1 MRSLASC
8 ADAGSLAHLEA
19 SFILKPI
26 KIIPMTNQD
35 GNNSGDRLN
44 RIEKL
49 FEQNEIRLG
58 RMILQQE
65 SDNRRMLAI
74 ERTIQAMLEQRVTD
88 KLEHD
93 ERMRVAEERI
103 NRIEDVA
110 VKLANIEEAQNK
122 MLVSLDED
130 RPTVL
135 RRLMTI
141 ENKVDTLI
149 QRDRQA

>member
-1 MRSLASC
+1 
-8 ADAGSLAHLEA
+8 
-19 SFILKPI
+19 
-26 KIIPMTNQD
+26 MTNQD

-110 VKLANIEEAQNK
+110 VKLPNIEEAQNR

>member
-1 MRSLASC
+1 
-8 ADAGSLAHLEA
+8 
-19 SFILKPI
+19 
-26 KIIPMTNQD
+26 MTSSNGQD
-35 GNNSGDRLN
+35 SDRLD

-74 ERTIQAMLEQRVTD
+74 ERTVQAMLEQRATD

-93 ERMRVAEERI
+93 ERMRLAEERMRVTEERM
-103 NRIEDVA
+103 NRLEDVA
-110 VKLANIEEAQNK
+110 VKLANIEEAQNR

-135 RRLMTI
+135 RRLMSI

-149 QRDRQA
+149 ERDP

>member
-1 MRSLASC
+1 
-8 ADAGSLAHLEA
+8 
-19 SFILKPI
+19 
-26 KIIPMTNQD
+26 MTNPN
-35 GNNSGDRLN
+35 GNNSDRFN

-110 VKLANIEEAQNK
+110 VKLANIEEAQNR

>member
-1 MRSLASC
+1 
-8 ADAGSLAHLEA
+8 
-19 SFILKPI
+19 
-26 KIIPMTNQD
+26 MTNQD
-35 GNNSGDRLN
+35 GNNSGDRFN

-110 VKLANIEEAQNK
+110 VKLANIEEAQNR

>member
-1 MRSLASC
+1 
-8 ADAGSLAHLEA
+8 
-19 SFILKPI
+19 
-26 KIIPMTNQD
+26 MTNPN
-35 GNNSGDRLN
+35 GNNSNRLD
-44 RIEKL
+44 RIEQL

-74 ERTIQAMLEQRVTD
+74 ERTIQAMLEQRATD

-93 ERMRVAEERI
+93 ERMRFSEERVRLSEERI
-103 NRIEDVA
+103 NRLEDVA
-110 VKLANIEEAQNK
+110 VKLANIEEAMQRGLRGFPHERLHQEAQNR
-122 MLVSLDED
+122 MLGSIDED

-141 ENKVDTLI
+141 ENKVDSLI
-149 QRDRQA
+149 QRDREA

>member
-1 MRSLASC
+1 
-8 ADAGSLAHLEA
+8 
-19 SFILKPI
+19 
-26 KIIPMTNQD
+26 MTNPNGQD
-35 GNNSGDRLN
+35 NDRLD

-58 RMILQQE
+58 RMILQPE

-88 KLEHD
+88 KLEHE
-93 ERMRVAEERI
+93 ERMGINEARL

-110 VKLANIEEAQNK
+110 VKLTSIEEGQNR
-122 MLVSLDED
+122 MLASLDEE
-130 RPTVL
+130 RPTLL
-135 RRLMTI
+135 RRLMVI

-149 QRDRQA
+149 ERDRQA

>member
-1 MRSLASC
+1 
-8 ADAGSLAHLEA
+8 
-19 SFILKPI
+19 
-26 KIIPMTNQD
+26 MTNPNE
-35 GNNSGDRLN
+35 NNSDRLD
-44 RIEKL
+44 RIEQL

-74 ERTIQAMLEQRVTD
+74 ERTIQAMLEQRATD

-93 ERMRVAEERI
+93 ERMRFSEERI
-103 NRIEDVA
+103 NRLEDVA

-122 MLVSLDED
+122 MLVSIDED

-135 RRLMTI
+135 RRLMAI
-141 ENKVDTLI
+141 ENKVDSLI
-149 QRDRQA
+149 ERDRRA

>member
-1 MRSLASC
+1 
-8 ADAGSLAHLEA
+8 
-19 SFILKPI
+19 
-26 KIIPMTNQD
+26 MTNPN
-35 GNNSGDRLN
+35 GNNNDRLD

-88 KLEHD
+88 KLEHE

-110 VKLANIEEAQNK
+110 VKLANIEEAQNR

-141 ENKVDTLI
+141 ENKVDSLI
-149 QRDRQA
+149 ERDRRA

>member
-1 MRSLASC
+1 
-8 ADAGSLAHLEA
+8 
-19 SFILKPI
+19 
-26 KIIPMTNQD
+26 MTNQD

-110 VKLANIEEAQNK
+110 VKLANIEEAQNR

>member
-1 MRSLASC
+1 
-8 ADAGSLAHLEA
+8 
-19 SFILKPI
+19 
-26 KIIPMTNQD
+26 MTNPN
-35 GNNSGDRLN
+35 GNNSDRLN

-110 VKLANIEEAQNK
+110 VKLANIEEAQHGDWVCGGFLRTPRRQNR

-149 QRDRQA
+149 QRDRCVKKRIN

>member
-1 MRSLASC
+1 
-8 ADAGSLAHLEA
+8 
-19 SFILKPI
+19 
-26 KIIPMTNQD
+26 MTNQD

-149 QRDRQA
+149 QRDRQT

>member
-1 MRSLASC
+1 
-8 ADAGSLAHLEA
+8 
-19 SFILKPI
+19 
-26 KIIPMTNQD
+26 
-35 GNNSGDRLN
+35 
-44 RIEKL
+44 
-49 FEQNEIRLG
+49 
-58 RMILQQE
+58 MILQQE

>member
-1 MRSLASC
+1 
-8 ADAGSLAHLEA
+8 
-19 SFILKPI
+19 
-26 KIIPMTNQD
+26 MTNPN
-35 GNNSGDRLN
+35 GNNSDRLN

>member
-1 MRSLASC
+1 
-8 ADAGSLAHLEA
+8 
-19 SFILKPI
+19 
-26 KIIPMTNQD
+26 MTNQD
-35 GNNSGDRLN
+35 GNNSSDRLD

-149 QRDRQA
+149 QRDRQP

>member
-1 MRSLASC
+1 VTNSNGN
-8 ADAGSLAHLEA
+8 GS
-19 SFILKPI
+19 
-26 KIIPMTNQD
+26 
-35 GNNSGDRLN
+35 DRLD

-74 ERTIQAMLEQRVTD
+74 ERTVQAMLEQRATD

-93 ERMRVAEERI
+93 ERMRLAEERI
-103 NRIEDVA
+103 NRLEDVA
-110 VKLANIEEAQNK
+110 VKLANIEEAQNR

-149 QRDRQA
+149 ERDQ

>member
-1 MRSLASC
+1 
-8 ADAGSLAHLEA
+8 
-19 SFILKPI
+19 
-26 KIIPMTNQD
+26 MTNPN
-35 GNNSGDRLN
+35 GNNSDRLD

>member
-1 MRSLASC
+1 
-8 ADAGSLAHLEA
+8 
-19 SFILKPI
+19 
-26 KIIPMTNQD
+26 MTNQD
-35 GNNSGDRLN
+35 GNNSSDRLD

>member
-1 MRSLASC
+1 
-8 ADAGSLAHLEA
+8 
-19 SFILKPI
+19 
-26 KIIPMTNQD
+26 MTNPN
-35 GNNSGDRLN
+35 GNNSGDRLD